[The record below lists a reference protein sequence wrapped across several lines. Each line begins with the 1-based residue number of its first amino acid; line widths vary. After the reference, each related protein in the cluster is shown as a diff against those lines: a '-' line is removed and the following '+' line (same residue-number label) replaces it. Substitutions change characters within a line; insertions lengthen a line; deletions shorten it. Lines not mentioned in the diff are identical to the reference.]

1 MAEFEW
7 DAAKAAANR
16 RKHGVGFEFATSAFR
31 DMFSIEWLDDRGHH
45 DEARMVPLGMAE
57 GTLLVVV
64 HVERRNRA
72 RLVSARRA
80 TRNEQDIYFRENGT

>member
-31 DMFSIEWLDDRGHH
+31 DMFAIEWLDEREHH
-45 DEARMVPLGMAE
+45 GEARMVLLGMAE

-64 HVERRNRA
+64 HVERGDRV

-80 TRNEQDIYFRENGT
+80 TRNEQDIYFRENGA